1 MKEIT
6 IFSWA
11 LAGIVI
17 IYIFISNHNKRK
29 KEDE

>member
-11 LAGIVI
+11 LAGFVLVY
-17 IYIFISNHNKRK
+17 IYFTNNKNNK
-29 KEDE
+29 NK